1 MKIAYFD
8 CFAGISGDM
17 TLGALIGAGADPEK
31 LREMLSG
38 LGVSGYKLEVKE
50 TEKNHIAAMDAEVV
64 LERHHEHHHRRLG
77 DILAIIDGSDLS
89 DWVKEKSRL
98 IFTRLAEAEA
108 KVHGSTLEDVHFHEV
123 GAVDA
128 IVDIVGTA
136 ICLELL
142 GRPKAV
148 SSPMPTF
155 TGFATGSHG
164 VFPLPAPATL
174 ELLKNVPW
182 REVGAEGELVTP
194 TGAAI
199 ITAMASEYGP
209 MPPMIVEKIGYGAG
223 TQVHGFPNVLRVM
236 LGETSGS
243 RLKSDTVTVI
253 QTNID
258 DLNPQFYD
266 SVMSRLFD
274 AGALDVFLS
283 PIQMKKNRPG
293 MLLSVISS
301 SELESKVIE
310 TALRETSTLGVRVQ
324 RMDRVCLDR
333 RWEEVDTKFGKV
345 RIKIGHINGEVI
357 NASPE
362 YDDCKRAANEH
373 KAPVKQVYDAAV
385 AVFGSRITR
394 IDTD

>member
-1 MKIAYFD
+1 MKIIYFD

-50 TEKNHIAAMDAEVV
+50 TEKNHISATDVEVV
-64 LERHHEHHHRRLG
+64 LEHHHEHHHRRLG

-128 IVDIVGTA
+128 IVDIVGAA

-142 GRPKAV
+142 GKPKVV

-155 TGFATGSHG
+155 IGFATGSHG
-164 VFPLPAPATL
+164 TFPLPAPATL

-199 ITAMASEYGP
+199 ITAIASEYGP
-209 MPPMIVEKIGYGAG
+209 MPPMTVEKIGYGAG
-223 TQVHGFPNVLRVM
+223 TQDHGFPNVLRVM
-236 LGETSGS
+236 LGETSDS
-243 RLKSDTVTVI
+243 RFNSDAVMVI

-293 MLLSVISS
+293 TLLSVISS
-301 SELESKVIE
+301 PEHEWKVIK
-310 TALRETSTLGVRVQ
+310 TVLRETSTLGVRVQ

-333 RWEEVDTKFGKV
+333 RWEEMDTKFGSV

-362 YDDCKRAANEH
+362 YDDCKRAADKHNV
-373 KAPVKQVYDAAV
+373 PVKQVYDEAI
-385 AVFGSRITR
+385 AVFKSQISQL
-394 IDTD
+394 